1 MNQAN
6 ATNPITLETRS
17 VEQTMNV
24 GRAVGRL
31 CRRGDVIALSGE
43 LGAGKTQ
50 FVRGLAEQ
58 LGADGRAVSS
68 PTFVIMQEYDA
79 DQPVL
84 HIDAYRIDSLDEVAT
99 LGWTEQ
105 LAGDSVSVIE
115 WADRIA
121 DELPPNRLAI
131 TIEHIDE
138 GHRELTLTGRGDWA
152 DRLEMLRPIDRPS
165 DESLSNLRC
174 PVCRKP
180 ASVEFS
186 PFCSKQ
192 CRMVDLNRWFTG
204 EYRMSREVDWEN
216 DDLAQLPR
224 DEGTE

>member
-1 MNQAN
+1 MKQAN
-6 ATNPITLETRS
+6 AANPITLETRS

-31 CRRGDVIALSGE
+31 CRRGDVIGLSGE

-79 DQPVL
+79 DPPVL
-84 HIDAYRIDSLDEVAT
+84 HIDAYRIESLDEVAA
-99 LGWTEQ
+99 LGWTEE
-105 LAGDSVSVIE
+105 LVGDSVSVIE

-121 DELPPNRLAI
+121 EELPADRLEI
-131 TIEHIDE
+131 TIAHRDPTR
-138 GHRELTLTGRGDWA
+138 RELTLAGRGDWA
-152 DRLEMLRPIDRPS
+152 DRLAMLRPVDPGS
-165 DESLSNLRC
+165 DEPLSAIRC

-180 ASVEFS
+180 ASPAFS

-192 CRMVDLNRWFTG
+192 CKMVDLNRWFTG
-204 EYRMSREVDWEN
+204 DYRLSREVDWEN

-224 DEGTE
+224 DESVE